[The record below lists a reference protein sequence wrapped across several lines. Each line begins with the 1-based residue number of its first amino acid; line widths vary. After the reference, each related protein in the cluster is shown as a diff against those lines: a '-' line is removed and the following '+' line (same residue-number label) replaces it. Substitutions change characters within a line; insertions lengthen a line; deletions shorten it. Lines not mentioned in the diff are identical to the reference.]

1 MHPRPRLQE
10 ALAVLQQHA
19 PDVIEEYHEM
29 CESHGEFFAARF
41 VIDVVDHFNHL
52 MDKAVNG

>member
-1 MHPRPRLQE
+1 
-10 ALAVLQQHA
+10 VLQQHA
-19 PDVIEEYHEM
+19 PDVIEEYHDM